1 VDLSTIND
9 CIIGAFSYVQAGEI
23 NHFQIGPGTVWV
35 RSPGVFNFLYRY
47 PSDILAPYIQFRKGS
62 QPAGI
67 LIDFVNNH
75 KEAFKQIF
83 ETVTIESSITVPENA
98 SLDRFAVVQPKTSID
113 ENVLV
118 AQRSFLKNSHL
129 GKGANAQ
136 ENCFIINSNLKG
148 YNVTAHGAKLVNVD
162 LEEMVF
168 VGFNSFLR
176 GKSCRLAVGRDCI
189 IMPHTII
196 DIKKSLQIPDGS
208 LVWGMIRC
216 QDDLEINSISLSK
229 LEKVDDG
236 FSRKN
241 LVFEGNGKKF
251 VSAFQN
257 RIQHI
262 LEANGAF
269 FDGKEHKGHAQKNQ
283 NISFN
288 IIQPY
293 SEGEYEGVYPTIII
307 RP

>member
-1 VDLSTIND
+1 
-9 CIIGAFSYVQAGEI
+9 
-23 NHFQIGPGTVWV
+23 
-35 RSPGVFNFLYRY
+35 
-47 PSDILAPYIQFRKGS
+47 
-62 QPAGI
+62 
-67 LIDFVNNH
+67 
-75 KEAFKQIF
+75 
-83 ETVTIESSITVPENA
+83 
-98 SLDRFAVVQPKTSID
+98 
-113 ENVLV
+113 
-118 AQRSFLKNSHL
+118 
-129 GKGANAQ
+129 
-136 ENCFIINSNLKG
+136 
-148 YNVTAHGAKLVNVD
+148 
-162 LEEMVF
+162 
-168 VGFNSFLR
+168 
-176 GKSCRLAVGRDCI
+176 
-189 IMPHTII
+189 MPHTII
-196 DIKKSLQIPDGS
+196 DINTSLQIPDGS

-229 LEKVDDG
+229 LETVDDG

-269 FDGKEHKGHAQKNQ
+269 YDGKEHKGHAQKNQ